1 MYLTG
6 LLPPEALI
14 IRMLLAPRLD
24 LAVPTLE
31 IVWIR
36 LQPSLVALPLAFRSA
51 RGALAAL
58 LDLPGPRIRF
68 VIPAAVDTPLLS
80 PSGCFHTFI
89 LTDEGADELIGG

>member
-6 LLPPEALI
+6 LFPPEALI
-14 IRMLLAPRLD
+14 IGMLLAPRLD
-24 LAVPTLE
+24 LAIPTLE

-80 PSGCFHTFI
+80 LSGCFHTFI
-89 LTDEGADELIGG
+89 LTDEETDELIGG